1 MVQSQGPPLSRFS
14 LTGLN
19 CSAGP
24 ATAPAFVVDLTA
36 IRRLRGVRAVA
47 PQWCGRGPHLLQ
59 NLTGET
65 CLLADSP
72 GEKLEL
78 NISALNYK

>member
-24 ATAPAFVVDLTA
+24 ATAPAFVVDVTA

-47 PQWCGRGPHLLQ
+47 PQWCGRGFTPSPSPESHRG
-59 NLTGET
+59 NL
-65 CLLADSP
+65 
-72 GEKLEL
+72 
-78 NISALNYK
+78 SAG

>member
-24 ATAPAFVVDLTA
+24 ATAPAFVVDVTA
-36 IRRLRGVRAVA
+36 IRRLGGVRAVA
-47 PQWCGRGPHLLQ
+47 PQWCGRGPHP
-59 NLTGET
+59 LTFSRILPGKPV
-65 CLLADSP
+65 CLLTVLGRSW
-72 GEKLEL
+72 
-78 NISALNYK
+78 S